1 MQVIFVSISVTY
13 NKVKNKQWQDTGQ
26 GKKRFCAG
34 KDIPQKISALESDLK
49 LCVLEQDSL

>member
-1 MQVIFVSISVTY
+1 MQVIFVSISVMY

-26 GKKRFCAG
+26 EKTRFCAG
-34 KDIPQKISALESDLK
+34 KDIPQKISALGSDLK